1 MPKST
6 MDAAPTIHATETMF
20 VVDDEKTDKDDE
32 AAAANEA
39 N

>member
-20 VVDDEKTDKDDE
+20 VVVDENKEKDDE
-32 AAAANEA
+32 AAEENAAN
-39 N
+39 